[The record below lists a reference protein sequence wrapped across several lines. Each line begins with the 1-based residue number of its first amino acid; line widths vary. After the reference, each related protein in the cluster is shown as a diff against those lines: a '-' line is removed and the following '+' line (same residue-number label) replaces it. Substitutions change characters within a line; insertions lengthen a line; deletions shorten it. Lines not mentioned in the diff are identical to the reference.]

1 MKRPSRPAAS
11 PPPPAARHRGGEARP
26 GRRPGFALPPS
37 QTIVSGLWEPAT
49 SPASTVDVRCVRA
62 VTDPLR
68 RGDRQALRHQDQ
80 LRGVFAAKVLEL
92 RPGLIQRLDFITG
105 LLQA

>member
-1 MKRPSRPAAS
+1 MKLPSRLAAS
-11 PPPPAARHRGGEARP
+11 PPPQAARHRGGEARP
-26 GRRPGFALPPS
+26 GRRPGFARPPS
-37 QTIVSGLWEPAT
+37 QTIVSGLWEPPA
-49 SPASTVDVRCVRA
+49 SPASTVDVRGVRA

-80 LRGVFAAKVLEL
+80 LRSVFTARVLEL
-92 RPGLIQRLDFITG
+92 LPGPIQRPDSVTG

>member
-1 MKRPSRPAAS
+1 MKRPYRPAAS
-11 PPPPAARHRGGEARP
+11 PRPPAARRREGEARP
-26 GRRPGFALPPS
+26 GRRPGFARPPS
-37 QTIVSGLWEPAT
+37 QTIVSGLWEPPA
-49 SPASTVDVRCVRA
+49 SSASTVDVRRVRA

-68 RGDRQALRHQDQ
+68 RGDRQALRHLDQ

-92 RPGLIQRLDFITG
+92 RPGLIQRPDFVTG